1 MGIDHKGDNVMG
13 FLQRLFGLEKPPEA
27 KAEAQAPS
35 PTGEPIPPERV
46 GLSGEYDQSGL
57 AKRVAAAFDD
67 DPDLDDVHTLYVAQ
81 TGGTV
86 VLKGSVPSQEVLNK
100 MAAVAK
106 GVHGATGVTTDQV
119 TIG

>member
-1 MGIDHKGDNVMG
+1 MG

-27 KAEAQAPS
+27 VAQAATS

-46 GLSGEYDQSGL
+46 GLSGEFDQSGL
-57 AKRVAAAFDD
+57 AKRVAAAFDA
-67 DPDLDDVHTLYVAQ
+67 DPGLDDVHTLYVAQ

-86 VLKGSVPSQEVLNK
+86 VLKGSVPSQAILDK
-100 MAAVAK
+100 MASVAK
-106 GVHGATGVTTDQV
+106 GVSGATGVTTDQV